1 MQNGILKRA
10 ILDFR
15 WFYALKDTPNRPFG
29 STHKRIR
36 MALIRLWLNR
46 FSGLTTQSDYQIHMA
61 VGTFKT
67 MQNGILKRAIL
78 DFRRFYALKA
88 TRPVG
93 SC

>member
-15 WFYALKDTPNRPFG
+15 WFYALKVTPNPPFG

-36 MALIRLWLNR
+36 MATILGSGYTSI
-46 FSGLTTQSDYQIHMA
+46 SGLTTQSDYQLHMA

-67 MQNGILKRAIL
+67 MQHGLLKNEILE
-78 DFRRFYALKA
+78 
-88 TRPVG
+88 G
-93 SC
+93 SNSHVNLIIRLVS